1 MKPEAVESVYARWAP
16 IYDRTFGAITNA
28 GRRRATD
35 YINARGGK
43 LLEVGVGTGLALPLY
58 GPELSVTG
66 VDYSV
71 DMLAKAQTR
80 VDALGLGNVEL
91 TRMDARALEF
101 PDNHFDTV
109 AAMHIV
115 SVVPEPEKVVA
126 EMARVCKPG
135 GEVVI
140 VNHFS
145 RDKGALAMLERLAA
159 PLENMLGWHSDFPM
173 ERVLGTACL
182 SIVSEERFP
191 PLGMMTFLVL
201 RKDAGAGRLS

>member
-1 MKPEAVESVYARWAP
+1 M
-16 IYDRTFGAITNA
+16 
-28 GRRRATD
+28 
-35 YINARGGK
+35 
-43 LLEVGVGTGLALPLY
+43 GTGLALPRY
-58 GPELSVTG
+58 SPALSVSG
-66 VDYSV
+66 VDYSPE
-71 DMLAKAQTR
+71 MLAKAQAK
-80 VDALGLGNVEL
+80 VDELGLGHVDL
-91 TRMDARALEF
+91 SRMDARALDF

-173 ERVLGTACL
+173 DRVLGTSCL
-182 SIVSEERFP
+182 SVVSEDRFP
-191 PLGMMTFLVL
+191 PLGMMTCLVL

>member
-1 MKPEAVESVYARWAP
+1 MKPEAVETVYARWAP
-16 IYDRTFGAITNA
+16 IYDRTFGAITNV
-28 GRRRATD
+28 GRRRASD
-35 YINARGGK
+35 YINARGGR
-43 LLEVGVGTGLALPLY
+43 LLEVGVGTGLALPHY
-58 GPELSVTG
+58 SPALSVTG
-66 VDYSV
+66 VDYSQ
-71 DMLAKAQTR
+71 DMLAKAQDR

-173 ERVLGTACL
+173 ERVLGSSCL
-182 SIVSEERFP
+182 KVVSEDRFP

-201 RKDAGAGRLS
+201 RKEAGSLRLS

>member
-1 MKPEAVESVYARWAP
+1 MKPEAVETAYARWAP
-16 IYDRTFGAITNA
+16 IYDRTFGAITNV
-28 GRRRATD
+28 GRKRATD
-35 YINARGGK
+35 YINGRGGRV
-43 LLEVGVGTGLALPLY
+43 LEVGVGTGLALPFY
-58 GPELSVTG
+58 SPMVSVTG
-66 VDYSV
+66 VDYSPE
-71 DMLAKAQTR
+71 MLAKAQAR
-80 VDALGLGNVEL
+80 VDQMGLAHVEL
-91 TRMDARALEF
+91 TRMDARALDF

-159 PLENMLGWHSDFPM
+159 PLENMLGWHSDFPIG
-173 ERVLGTACL
+173 RVLGAPGMTIA
-182 SIVSEERFP
+182 SEENFP
-191 PLGMMTFLVL
+191 PLGMMTFLVM
-201 RKDAGAGRLS
+201 RKEAAGARLS